1 MKISIITA
9 TYNSS
14 YTVRD
19 TLECIQNQTYNN
31 IEHII
36 VDGLSNDGT
45 IDIIRSY
52 PHVATIISEKDSGIY
67 DAMNKGLA
75 LATGDIIGILNSDDI
90 YISNNVLENI
100 NSYYNEKEVWMT
112 YGKFYAWDGTT
123 ATEAFP
129 QNTIFPDFIHEHKLS
144 IIEHLKKINVQIY
157 DFGEDFCEINFRD
170 DKLSE
175 NRF

>member
-67 DAMNKGLA
+67 DAMNKGVA
-75 LATGDIIGILNSDDI
+75 LASGDIIGILNSDDI
-90 YISNNVLENI
+90 YISNNVLETIVNSFCFYTNVDIIYGDLVYVNLESDERVIRKWKSIDYYPSFFEDGNI
-100 NSYYNEKEVWMT
+100 PIYSLLV
-112 YGKFYAWDGTT
+112 
-123 ATEAFP
+123 
-129 QNTIFPDFIHEHKLS
+129 IHICKL
-144 IIEHLKKINVQIY
+144 K
-157 DFGEDFCEINFRD
+157 
-170 DKLSE
+170 
-175 NRF
+175 